1 MIAKSAQTA
10 LAQARSAQARSA
22 QATSAQA
29 AKVPL
34 TKVPSHSIFL
44 NPLSLGVESVERYA
58 ALVMKN
64 IRTHLV
70 KEANLRNNPAMERKV
85 MLILTPLAGFGDI
98 LFIYKATQALKNERF
113 IVSITIT
120 PVDEVNP
127 LKVKAHLMEM
137 TGMHDVE
144 ILTSC
149 DGIGDVKPDC
159 IIMAPTIP
167 EDEIIDRVME
177 PLSIPYGVIF
187 EYGGNRTD
195 EQVYD
200 PFLNYELITDENGV
214 LLDIEIETSFA
225 PKSGIAPDEL
235 GIFTEGGLI
244 KPLSKEQK
252 SEKLDI
258 LKKNYPKEMN
268 LIYEGKSGKDYLDS
282 TNLYFGYAHKRKS
295 MQRFVSTIAY
305 LESSKK
311 SNIDIVIPWRAENTT
326 RSEFNQKCIYDKDQ
340 LKEAGISRVEVV
352 TSNGINSEILSEDG
366 ALKILRIFNIFPV
379 PNALIRDLLCVSQ
392 APVLV
397 TGDQSFNEAMLLSD
411 KIILYEEMDWK
422 IDFQISMLKMSKP
435 YPLMTNLM
443 QLWNKNMPEDCK
455 NIATAILALEINSS
469 EQGSE
474 SQVELY
480 HESIINKDNSL
491 ERYICQE
498 ALRLSE
504 IGRNDVFA
512 RETQRIE
519 NNIKEIFNLYF
530 DIIDYQKIIL
540 YFLQFNSPEIDSD
553 RIKIYHL
560 FMENY
565 EIDRA
570 KISEE
575 IINLLTKGINM
586 VDKMLKQ
593 GEFNQIEQL
602 KVSTLLKKIPIL
614 LFPLI
619 EKQLETI
626 RI

>member
-1 MIAKSAQTA
+1 LS
-10 LAQARSAQARSA
+10 
-22 QATSAQA
+22 
-29 AKVPL
+29 
-34 TKVPSHSIFL
+34 
-44 NPLSLGVESVERYA
+44 PLSLGVEAVNKYV
-58 ALVMKN
+58 ALTLKE
-64 IRTHLV
+64 IQTYLV
-70 KEANLRNNPAMERKV
+70 KKANLRNIPGMERKV

-98 LFIYKATQALKNERF
+98 LFIYKATQALKKEGF
-113 IVSITIT
+113 TVSITIAS
-120 PVDEVNP
+120 VDGINP
-127 LKVKAHLMEM
+127 LEVEANLMQMSGMNDVKIL
-137 TGMHDVE
+137 TTYDGMDDVE
-144 ILTSC
+144 
-149 DGIGDVKPDC
+149 PDC
-159 IIMAPTIP
+159 IIIAPTIP
-167 EDEIIDRVME
+167 EEIIIDQVIR
-177 PLSIPYGVIF
+177 PLSIPFVRMY
-187 EYGGNRTD
+187 EYGGNRTAD
-195 EQVYD
+195 DVSD
-200 PFLNYELITDENGV
+200 PFSNFQLIRDEKGA
-214 LLDIEIETSFA
+214 LLGFEVVSDIS
-225 PKSGIAPDEL
+225 PQSGIAPEEM

-244 KPLSKEQK
+244 KPLSTEQK

-268 LIYEGKSGKDYLDS
+268 PIYEGKSGKEYLDS

-411 KIILYEEMDWK
+411 KIILYEKMDWK
-422 IDFQISMLKMSKP
+422 IDFQKSMMKKSKP

-586 VDKMLKQ
+586 VDKILKQ

-602 KVSTLLKKIPIL
+602 KVSTLLKKIPEL